1 MHRPSGLIA
10 PMQECMKRETGD
22 AARSMLRRYLKWGKP
37 TDLPNATLAEAR
49 TRAAPGGL
57 ENSSGRL

>member
-22 AARSMLRRYLKWGKP
+22 AARSMLRRYLK
-37 TDLPNATLAEAR
+37 
-49 TRAAPGGL
+49 
-57 ENSSGRL
+57 